1 MTDNACLLDTHTW
14 IWLALDRGKI
24 RVSADVVL
32 REAGYRSD
40 LCVSAISLFEVANL
54 VDRKRID
61 LKMPLQDWFR
71 INFSASA
78 LAIMPVTPEIAVA
91 SMSLPQD
98 FHRDPNDRLIAS
110 TAIAHNLILCTHD
123 ESLIRFGRQ
132 GLYRYLEI

>member
-14 IWLALDRGKI
+14 IWLALDRTRI
-24 RVSADVVL
+24 RVAADVVL

-40 LCVSAISLFEVANL
+40 LCISSISLFEIANL

-61 LKMPLQDWFR
+61 LKMPLRDWFH

-78 LAIMPVTPEIAVA
+78 LTIVPVTPEIALA
-91 SMSLPQD
+91 SLSLPPD

-110 TAIAHNLILCTHD
+110 TAIAHDLILCTRD
-123 ESLIRFGRQ
+123 EYLIRFGKQ
-132 GLYRYLEI
+132 GVYRYLEI